1 MNLTYYIGL
10 PGTGKTTLMRSILSD
25 LRDKETD
32 EFVKEGFVTY
42 HKFPK
47 QKTIVL
53 GRYDEGTFAGT
64 DTWAKSAGP
73 KFRQWLLDNQEEYK
87 DWQLYGEG
95 ERLSNN
101 PSLEAMFERTDMK
114 LILLT
119 TSDEELERRRAAR
132 NNTQNESWMKGMKTR
147 VNNLCNK
154 FAHSV
159 VTSVRDP
166 LQEG

>member
-73 KFRQWLLDNQEEYK
+73 KFSTVALRQPRRVQ
-87 DWQLYGEG
+87 
-95 ERLSNN
+95 RL
-101 PSLEAMFERTDMK
+101 A
-114 LILLT
+114 II
-119 TSDEELERRRAAR
+119 RRR
-132 NNTQNESWMKGMKTR
+132 
-147 VNNLCNK
+147 
-154 FAHSV
+154 
-159 VTSVRDP
+159 
-166 LQEG
+166 

>member
-1 MNLTYYIGL
+1 
-10 PGTGKTTLMRSILSD
+10 
-25 LRDKETD
+25 
-32 EFVKEGFVTY
+32 
-42 HKFPK
+42 
-47 QKTIVL
+47 
-53 GRYDEGTFAGT
+53 
-64 DTWAKSAGP
+64 
-73 KFRQWLLDNQEEYK
+73 
-87 DWQLYGEG
+87 
-95 ERLSNN
+95 
-101 PSLEAMFERTDMK
+101 